1 MTSLSTTAARWVEPG
16 VLLLALTA
24 IAQNVL
30 SVKASLWT
38 LTHLRYSQINSHP
51 HSRGH
56 EATVIWL
63 TPSHMYTHTHKHVCK
78 HNLLIVPGVG
88 LEKPRTCSLSLSLGL
103 SWPTSLLK
111 GFVPHFYPHHSF
123 MKHLFQ
129 RVAGSLLCQV
139 CFLFV
144 FPDRWLG
151 EKPSNCEWQRV
162 FSLLL
167 TQILP
172 EHWGRS
178 EAKTFVQV
186 RAVSFVTRLSLS
198 AAKRED
204 LAHLYSRKR
213 LENVFF
219 LFPQRRHLR
228 LVQPPLP
235 VVRLVRQLRLCQ
247 RLLQPQHELLP
258 AQLPRYSARVND
270 FCVVLTLS
278 LKFCTFW
285 CSDRK
290 KLTLH
295 FKNRPDFGK

>member
-63 TPSHMYTHTHKHVCK
+63 TPSHMYTHTRKHVCK

-139 CFLFV
+139 CFFC
-144 FPDRWLG
+144 
-151 EKPSNCEWQRV
+151 S
-162 FSLLL
+162 
-167 TQILP
+167 
-172 EHWGRS
+172 
-178 EAKTFVQV
+178 
-186 RAVSFVTRLSLS
+186 
-198 AAKRED
+198 
-204 LAHLYSRKR
+204 
-213 LENVFF
+213 FF
-219 LFPQRRHLR
+219 LIADSEKSQ
-228 LVQPPLP
+228 
-235 VVRLVRQLRLCQ
+235 
-247 RLLQPQHELLP
+247 
-258 AQLPRYSARVND
+258 ATVND
-270 FCVVLTLS
+270 SVCFLFC
-278 LKFCTFW
+278 
-285 CSDRK
+285 
-290 KLTLH
+290 
-295 FKNRPDFGK
+295 

>member
-63 TPSHMYTHTHKHVCK
+63 TPSHMYTHTRKHVCK

-88 LEKPRTCSLSLSLGL
+88 LEKPRTCSLSLSGFELAYFSSKRICTPFL
-103 SWPTSLLK
+103 PPSFIYETSFPASSWL
-111 GFVPHFYPHHSF
+111 
-123 MKHLFQ
+123 
-129 RVAGSLLCQV
+129 VALPG
-139 CFLFV
+139 V
-144 FPDRWLG
+144 FFFFFSDRWLR

-213 LENVFF
+213 LENVFC

-235 VVRLVRQLRLCQ
+235 VVRLVRQLRLRQ

-258 AQLPRYSARVND
+258 AQLPRYSARVNALFD

-278 LKFCTFW
+278 LEFCTFW
-285 CSDRK
+285 CSNRK
-290 KLTLH
+290 NKFDPAL
-295 FKNRPDFGK
+295 

>member
-88 LEKPRTCSLSLSLGL
+88 LEKPRTCSLSLSGFELAYFSSKRICTPFL
-103 SWPTSLLK
+103 PPSFIYETSIPASSWL
-111 GFVPHFYPHHSF
+111 
-123 MKHLFQ
+123 
-129 RVAGSLLCQV
+129 VALPGV
-139 CFLFV
+139 FFLF
-144 FPDRWLG
+144 FFSDRWLR

-172 EHWGRS
+172 EHRGRS

-186 RAVSFVTRLSLS
+186 RAVSFVSRLSLS

-213 LENVFF
+213 LENVIFRFRSADTFGSFNRRCLSCALSDSCAYVSGSFSHNMSYF
-219 LFPQRRHLR
+219 LLN
-228 LVQPPLP
+228 
-235 VVRLVRQLRLCQ
+235 CQ
-247 RLLQPQHELLP
+247 GTAPE
-258 AQLPRYSARVND
+258 
-270 FCVVLTLS
+270 
-278 LKFCTFW
+278 
-285 CSDRK
+285 
-290 KLTLH
+290 
-295 FKNRPDFGK
+295 